1 VKRGL
6 ENHHQILRG
15 LDGARIQRPSFLQ
28 QFVCIKTLVRVR
40 TQFSLFHC
48 CNSIN
53 NLNFEIYLFK
63 HNLGRMTNNS
73 PFLLTRSVSFFFEEE
88 MLSVYRA
95 RLSRFV
101 SFTCN
106 HGIKSLW
113 RLGKFKCK
121 TSKISRTSCLPLS

>member
-6 ENHHQILRG
+6 ENDHQILLG

-53 NLNFEIYLFK
+53 NLNFEICLFK

-73 PFLLTRSVSFFFEEE
+73 PFLLTRSVSIFFEEE

-106 HGIKSLW
+106 HGVKSLC

-121 TSKISRTSCLPLS
+121 TSKISITSCLPLS